1 MLQSIRDRSKGWL
14 TTVILSLVCLAF
26 VLWGIQSY
34 LESNGKNDTAAKVNG
49 YPITSTEA
57 NAAYERL
64 RQQQQFQLGADFVVD
79 DKIEGQLKKQALDQ
93 LIMGQ
98 ILTSAALKEGYRV
111 TREEV
116 DAALLSIPAFQIN
129 GRFSAERFHEALSG
143 MLYTENTFLA
153 DLQTTMLVNQLRSGF
168 IESAFSLDKEVD
180 NAIKLIN
187 QKRDIGYAIIPAAR
201 YKNNLTITDVEAKAY
216 YQHHQNQFAVPE
228 EVSVEYLALSLPQ
241 IATQQHFTDAQ
252 LKQYYQDNLSNYT
265 QPIRWHVAHIL
276 VKIPDNSSLQQVK
289 NAETKI
295 NAIADRIR
303 AGESFDKIARVESD
317 DKLSGKNGGELDWF
331 SQGMM
336 DPSLEKVVSSLKQP
350 GELSAPVRT
359 KYGFSVIKL
368 LGIQKPETQGF
379 EKVRSQVEKAL
390 AQQQAEKIFA
400 DSSEKLANLTYSN
413 PSSLGAAAKA
423 LDLTV
428 KTTDLFERKG
438 GKDAVSS
445 NPKIIN
451 AAFST
456 DVLQGNNSS
465 MIALNPDTYVVLRVK
480 QHKPASLLPFEK
492 VKQSVTG
499 ELKKQMAQEK
509 AQSVGQ
515 TILAKLNQG
524 AQIQI
529 LLQTEKLKW
538 EVARS
543 ISRFASQ
550 VPAAISSVAFHM
562 PRPRTNP
569 SYSAFKLPNG
579 DYVVLAVT
587 AVYDGESTKISET
600 QRRIYREELEN
611 SFGQLDYSLYVQGL
625 VNKAKV
631 DVTKSKP

>member
-14 TTVILSLVCLAF
+14 STVILSLVCLAF

-34 LESNGKNDTAAKVNG
+34 LESSSRNDAAAKVNG
-49 YPITSTEA
+49 HAITTVEA

-64 RQQQQFQLGADFVVD
+64 RQQQQFQLGADFTVD
-79 DKIEGQLKKQALDQ
+79 DKIEKQLKKQAIDQ

-111 TREEV
+111 TKEEV

-143 MLYTENTFLA
+143 MLYTENSFLA
-153 DLQTTMLVNQLRSGF
+153 DLQTTMLVSQLRSGF
-168 IESAFSLDKEVD
+168 IESAFALDNEVN

-187 QKRDIGYAIIPAAR
+187 QKRDIGYTIIPATR
-201 YKNNLTITDVEAKAY
+201 FSNNLSISDVEAEGY

-228 EVSVEYLALSLPQ
+228 QVSIEYIELSLPQ
-241 IATQQHFTDAQ
+241 IAAQQHFTDAQ

-265 QPIRWHVAHIL
+265 QPVRWHVAHIL
-276 VKIPDNSSLQQVK
+276 IKIPDNASSQQVK

-295 NAIADRIR
+295 NAIADRVR
-303 AGESFDKIARVESD
+303 AGESFEQIAKMESD
-317 DKLSGKNGGELDWF
+317 DKISGKNGGVLDWF
-331 SQGMM
+331 SPGMI
-336 DPSLEKVVSSLKQP
+336 DPSLEKVVSTLKQS
-350 GELSAPVRT
+350 GEISSPIRT
-359 KYGFSVIKL
+359 KYGFSIIKL
-368 LGIQKPETQGF
+368 LGIQKSETQAF

-400 DSSEKLANLTYSN
+400 DDSEKLANLTYAN

-423 LDLTV
+423 LNLTV
-428 KTTDLFERKG
+428 KTTDLFDRKG
-438 GKDAVSS
+438 GKDAITS
-445 NPKIIN
+445 NSKVIN
-451 AAFST
+451 AAFNA
-456 DVLQGNNSS
+456 DVLQGNNSNI
-465 MIALNPDTYVVLRVK
+465 IALTPDTYIVLRLK
-480 QHKPASLLPFEK
+480 QHKPASLLPFDK
-492 VKQSVTG
+492 VKQNVMQ
-499 ELKKQMAQEK
+499 ELKKQMAEEK
-509 AQSVGQ
+509 AQSLGQ
-515 TILAKLNQG
+515 SILAKLNQG

-529 LLQTEKLKW
+529 LSQTEKLKW

-543 ISRFASQ
+543 MSRFASQ

-562 PRPRTNP
+562 PRPKAAP

-587 AVYDGESTKISET
+587 AVYDGDFTKISET

-631 DVTKSKP
+631 DVTKPKG